1 MPKVELVH
9 WNPRRRIFKGPI
21 SRRLPISGKRVKNF
35 GDLLGPRVVQEM
47 LRRATGGQPKPV
59 RDARLV
65 SIGSVMHLARDGDVI
80 WGTGING
87 KHMDDELPFKSA
99 DFRAVRGPHTHE
111 ILTRNG
117 HSVPE
122 VFGDP
127 GLLVGELWPSLRQE
141 EVRYPLTIIPNL
153 NDLSAYA
160 GLDDVLDPRSDLDE
174 CLLRIAQSEFVIGS
188 SLHAIIV
195 AESLGVPARLIAS
208 SVEPSFKYDDYY
220 AGSGRGTYKTAR
232 SVSHAIDLGGE
243 GSVSWDPAPL
253 LNSFPYDLWTER
265 SQFLDHFPQE

>member
-1 MPKVELVH
+1 MPRVELVH

-35 GDLLGPRVVQEM
+35 GDLLGPRVVLEL
-47 LRRATGGQPKPV
+47 LRREAGGPQQPV
-59 RDARLV
+59 RNARLV

-87 KHMDDELPFKSA
+87 KHMHDELPFKSV
-99 DFRAVRGPHTHE
+99 DIRAVRGPHTRE
-111 ILTRNG
+111 ILRRKG

-127 GLLVGELWPSLRQE
+127 GLLVGELWPSLSQE
-141 EVRYPLTIIPNL
+141 EKRYPLTIVPNL

-160 GLDDVLDPRSDLDE
+160 GVNDVLDPRSDLDV
-174 CLLRIAQSEFVIGS
+174 CLSRIAQSEFVVGS
-188 SLHAIIV
+188 SLHGIIV
-195 AESLGVPARLIAS
+195 AESLGIPARLIGS

-220 AGSGRGTYKTAR
+220 AGSGRGSYRTAR
-232 SVSHAIDLGGE
+232 TVSHAIDLGGE
-243 GSVSWDPAPL
+243 AGVSWDPGPL
-253 LNSFPYDLWTER
+253 LNSFPYDLWTEHSR
-265 SQFLDHFPQE
+265 AS